1 MSAQATLTRPAIKAV
16 LHALGP
22 WFWEIVRQ
30 DPRAYIP
37 PYDSITGYS
46 TWAEFGEVDAQFTGI
61 YAHAHAR
68 EGVGE
73 SKSPA

>member
-1 MSAQATLTRPAIKAV
+1 VSAQAKLTRPAVKAV
-16 LHALGP
+16 VHALGP

-30 DPRAYIP
+30 DPRAYVP
-37 PYDSITGYS
+37 PYDSITGYR
-46 TWAEFGEVDAQFTGI
+46 TWAEFDEVAPQFTGI
-61 YAHAHAR
+61 YGPAH